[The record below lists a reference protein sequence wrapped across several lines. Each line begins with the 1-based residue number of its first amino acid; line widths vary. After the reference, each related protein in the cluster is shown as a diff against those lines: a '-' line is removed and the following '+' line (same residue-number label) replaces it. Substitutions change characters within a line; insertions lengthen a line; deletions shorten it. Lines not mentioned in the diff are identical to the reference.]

1 MRYHT
6 KSSQSQSFFAL
17 HLTSSMP
24 WRNLLYNTLFNFLY
38 ISWSFLFTLVFPTP
52 SIHSLHM
59 SRENKSKKATCQ
71 LYWKMLAKVR
81 HWHISTCDFLE
92 YWISNQIRSSLTIWC
107 VTLEVKVF
115 SLSHVVHTAKT
126 NSFFCFQCQTT
137 IWKVKSFSE

>member
-1 MRYHT
+1 MHKDFSRGFVASLKFSKRKNMRYHT
-6 KSSQSQSFFAL
+6 KSSQSQSFFVL

-38 ISWSFLFTLVFPTP
+38 KSWSFYFTLVFPTP

-92 YWISNQIRSSLTIWC
+92 YWISNQIRSFFDNLMCNLRS
-107 VTLEVKVF
+107 E
-115 SLSHVVHTAKT
+115 
-126 NSFFCFQCQTT
+126 SFFT
-137 IWKVKSFSE
+137 